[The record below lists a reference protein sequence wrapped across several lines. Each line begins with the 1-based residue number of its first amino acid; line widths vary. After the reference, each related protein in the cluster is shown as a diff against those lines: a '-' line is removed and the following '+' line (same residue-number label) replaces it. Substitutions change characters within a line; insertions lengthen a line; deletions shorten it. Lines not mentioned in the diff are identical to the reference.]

1 MNTQNASWNLN
12 IQFMLAI
19 LIVFKK
25 KTEFGV
31 YSGLCIFYTEKW
43 LTHLDPPRLIIH
55 ASLLPKGD
63 FLPVPEI
70 GYCKGLGGY
79 LG

>member
-1 MNTQNASWNLN
+1 MKFKYPVHASN
-12 IQFMLAI
+12 FDCI
-19 LIVFKK
+19 LKK
-25 KTEFGV
+25 KQTEFGI